1 MVEGDGVP
9 GRRRPASVTMT
20 PRQAAIL
27 RRPCLISIS
36 WYRRYASGPRLRK
49 PSGSNRPSGGVTPT
63 SFSTPPD
70 ENERFTTGAFLGTAF
85 LTTAFLTTFFGA
97 FLATTFFTTF
107 LATGFLATG
116 FLTAFGFALAA
127 PPNASNE
134 ATKKARRRRTL
145 MIDF

>member
-85 LTTAFLTTFFGA
+85 LTTAFLTTFFAG
-97 FLATTFFTTF
+97 F
-107 LATGFLATG
+107 LATGFLATT
-116 FLTAFGFALAA
+116 FLTAFGFAFAA
-127 PPNASNE
+127 PPNASDE